1 MQKVKLDMTELVV
14 ETFGAGDGE
23 PVARGT
29 VQAHADALDEGTMII
44 DTCSHGIACV
54 YTRGC

>member
-1 MQKVKLDMTELVV
+1 MQKVQLNLTELVV
-14 ETFGAGDGE
+14 DTFAAGEHE
-23 PVARGT
+23 PEARGT
-29 VQAHADALDEGTMII
+29 VQAHADALVAGTMII